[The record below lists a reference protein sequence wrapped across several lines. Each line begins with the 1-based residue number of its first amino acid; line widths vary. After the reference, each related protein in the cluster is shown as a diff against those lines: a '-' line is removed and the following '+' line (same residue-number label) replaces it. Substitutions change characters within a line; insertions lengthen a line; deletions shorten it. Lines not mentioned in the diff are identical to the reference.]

1 MRAEPPHSDFDTHTG
16 KELAALAA
24 AGNEGA
30 FAELLSRYE
39 RPIFSLVYRMVR
51 DRALAEDL
59 AQEAFIRAF
68 NAVSSYDPRYKFSS
82 WIFKIANNHT
92 SIT

>member
-1 MRAEPPHSDFDTHTG
+1 MDFDTQTD
-16 KELAALAA
+16 KELVALAA
-24 AGNEGA
+24 AGNERA
-30 FAELLSRYE
+30 FAELLGRYE
-39 RPIFSLVYRMVR
+39 RPIFSLIYRMVR

-82 WIFKIANNHT
+82 WDLQDRQQSHHRSFEAA
-92 SIT
+92 

>member
-1 MRAEPPHSDFDTHTG
+1 MRAEPLHLDFGNQTD

-24 AGNEGA
+24 TSNEGA
-30 FAELLSRYE
+30 FAELLQRYE

-51 DRALAEDL
+51 DRSLAEDL

-68 NAVSSYDPRYKFSS
+68 NAISSYDPRYKFSS
-82 WIFKIANNHT
+82 WIFKITNNHT
-92 SIT
+92 IDH

>member
-1 MRAEPPHSDFDTHTG
+1 MDFDTQTD

-30 FAELLSRYE
+30 FTELLKRYE
-39 RPIFSLVYRMVR
+39 RPIFSLIYRMVR

-59 AQEAFIRAF
+59 AQGAFIRAF
-68 NAVSSYDPRYKFSS
+68 NTGRRPSLSNSVE
-82 WIFKIANNHT
+82 
-92 SIT
+92 